1 VAGQRPAPAEGPEER
16 GMTHLGSRHVERAH
30 LALELLGVV
39 DEREEVRERDELT
52 VVEPPAH
59 EARVVVAPLLAV

>member
-1 VAGQRPAPAEGPEER
+1 
-16 GMTHLGSRHVERAH
+16 MTHLGSRHVERAH